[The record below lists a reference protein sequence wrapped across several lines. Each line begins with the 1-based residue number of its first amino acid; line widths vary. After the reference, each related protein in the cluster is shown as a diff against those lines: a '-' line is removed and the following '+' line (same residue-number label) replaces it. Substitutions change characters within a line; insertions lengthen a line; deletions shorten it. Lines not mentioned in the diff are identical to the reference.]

1 MTSGWTLTADPLTAA
16 GALLAAVLCAAVG
29 LRIAPPPPGVWR
41 RAVII
46 ASRLAAVGLIA
57 LLLLD
62 PERRR
67 GAAGDPVPLTVLL
80 DVSGSVADADRTAA
94 AALIERW
101 GEDRPV
107 TVRRFGDEDGT
118 DPAAAVR
125 AALGEPAV
133 RRGGAILLLTDGRST
148 VGRAGRTSAV
158 ADAAAAAGV
167 RLLIVAFGE
176 PDPLGGVRT
185 AGLTATR
192 PVGPGEPVTVTA
204 RWAFADGV
212 PKTPPPLAAA
222 LTDRET
228 GARLAAG
235 PVTVDGETATFTA
248 TLTPT
253 EAGRRTVDL
262 TLTAAGEPVPAGG
275 GSLTLDVPGD
285 PLRVLL
291 IADRRRHEVRFL
303 RDLIAREP
311 TLTLL
316 EEREAGATD
325 EPPDVTITVGPPP
338 EPAATPFPGGRIE
351 VRTDPAPGPPAI
363 RPTPVTA
370 MPLGTRLGFFTA
382 DPPALFGP
390 PPAAP
395 PDPAAAVLATAGGEP
410 LVTLT
415 RAPDGVNVTVR
426 SPQTWRWRAA
436 ETGDPH
442 RRFWLAA
449 VRLAAAGP
457 DEAPAVLLDPPTVEA
472 GGESIVTAVGS
483 GGGAVRVEP
492 LDVGPDA
499 AVRTVPVS
507 AGGTAVLSG
516 LPPGRFAVSVVGTD
530 GPAATLSVTPPPTE
544 EEVTSQ
550 DRTDLRRAAER
561 SGGRFLTLGEARRS
575 SRFLP
580 PAPPPPG
587 TASVDRLAERWEPV
601 VLLALLLGAEWTLRR
616 RGGGV

>member
-1 MTSGWTLTADPLTAA
+1 M
-16 GALLAAVLCAAVG
+16 LLG
-29 LRIAPPPPGVWR
+29 
-41 RAVII
+41 
-46 ASRLAAVGLIA
+46 
-57 LLLLD
+57 

-67 GAAGDPVPLTVLL
+67 GAAGDPVPLAVLL
-80 DVSGSVADADRTAA
+80 DVSGSVPEPDRTAA
-94 AALIERW
+94 ADLTERW
-101 GEDRPV
+101 EEDRPV

-167 RLLIVAFGE
+167 RLLIVGLGE

-228 GARLAAG
+228 GAVLAAG

-285 PLRVLL
+285 PLRVRL

-316 EEREAGATD
+316 EEPEAGATD

-338 EPAATPFPGGRIE
+338 EPAATRFPGGRIE
-351 VRTDPAPGPPAI
+351 VRTDPAPGPPAT

-370 MPLGTRLGFFTA
+370 TPLGARLGFFTA

-390 PPAAP
+390 PPAGP
-395 PDPAAAVLATAGGEP
+395 PDPAAAVLAGAGGEP

-415 RAPDGVNVTVR
+415 RTPDGATITVR

-436 ETGDPH
+436 ETDDPH

-457 DEAPAVLLDPPTVEA
+457 DEAPAVLLDPPTVVA
-472 GGESIVTAVGS
+472 GGESTVTAVGA

-492 LDVGPDA
+492 LEKSDAGA

-530 GPAATLSVTPPPTE
+530 GPAATLTVTPPPTE
-544 EEVTSQ
+544 DAVTSQ
-550 DRTDLRRAAER
+550 DRADLRRAAAR
-561 SGGRFLTLGEARRS
+561 SGGRFLTLRAARRS

-601 VLLALLLGAEWTLRR
+601 LLLALLLGAEWTLRR